1 MTEPFS
7 PIIPWLVWIIPMVV
21 LSIRELISNKLFRQ
35 ASRIFLILLVIIFT
49 IAISLTS
56 METRHLGNF
65 LISFIV
71 LATIVDVRTEANRVS
86 LKLMNTQ
93 LK

>member
-1 MTEPFS
+1 
-7 PIIPWLVWIIPMVV
+7 MVV

-71 LATIVDVRTEANRVS
+71 LATIIDVRTEPNRVS
-86 LKLMNTQ
+86 LKLMNTLFYSSIFVIHLLWLT
-93 LK
+93 LKIF